1 MFTYTHTSYHKL
13 EKRKKKKSKRP
24 NSPQIGLVLN
34 SEPGIERDRKD
45 LTSELWGWEAFKKKK
60 KRYLFHF
67 IFLLSVIHFNTIAI
81 FLEITNIHS

>member
-60 KRYLFHF
+60 KKKGIYSISFFSCQSYIL
-67 IFLLSVIHFNTIAI
+67 IL
-81 FLEITNIHS
+81 

>member
-1 MFTYTHTSYHKL
+1 MLCLHIHTPL
-13 EKRKKKKSKRP
+13 TQTRKKKKKKVRDL

-45 LTSELWGWEAFKKKK
+45 LTSELWGWEALKKK

-67 IFLLSVIHFNTIAI
+67 IFLLSVIHFNIIVI